1 MSTLTLSVASLSS
14 TSPFQPTFLGFLAE
28 MLGYPFMQRAFIAG
42 VCIAVV
48 APLVGSFL
56 IHRQLSMIGDTLAH
70 TAFAGVAVGLFLG
83 ETVGLGV
90 SPYLTALVVAVL
102 AALLV
107 QLLSEHTEVYN
118 DVSMAIVLTGGF
130 ALGTVLI
137 SLTSGGIAVGIGQ
150 YLFGSLSTLT
160 RPAVERLVVLS
171 AVVALVVALA
181 YRQLLYVTF
190 DEAAAH
196 TAGMRVDWLNRLLVV
211 LTALVVVGAMQMM
224 GVILVAAL
232 LVVPV
237 ATAMQVAGSFR
248 QSLVFAIVAAQV
260 AVLSGTTL
268 SYTYGIAAGG
278 TIVLVAIGGYLLA
291 AAVGGLGLA
300 GAR

>member
-1 MSTLTLSVASLSS
+1 MLTPTLSTLSLP
-14 TSPFQPTFLGFLAE
+14 TTALFQPTFLGFFAE

-56 IHRQLSMIGDTLAH
+56 VHRQLSMIGDTLAH

-137 SLTSGGIAVGIGQ
+137 SLTSGGIAVGISQ

-160 RPAVERLVVLS
+160 RPDVERLVVLS

-237 ATAMQVAGSFR
+237 ATAMQIAGSFR
-248 QSLVFAIVAAQV
+248 QSLLVAIVAAQV

-291 AAVGGLGLA
+291 AAVGGLGFV